1 MDFDYTPKQRKIYET
16 VGELGRTRFA
26 ARAADYDARAVTP
39 VENLKDL
46 VDAGY
51 AAAALSE
58 EIGGLGGGA
67 LGKDPLASLLV
78 VEQTARYCL
87 STAQCIHIHYNASHR
102 IEQIGSPAQRKRLLG
117 PVVEE
122 GKFVNSTGSE
132 PGRTARGL
140 YNLQTVAEKVPGGW
154 RVNGVKNYATL
165 ADTVHYNTIAAV
177 AKDTPPPGG
186 HLMLALPQGVEGL
199 TIEPGSW
206 DPIGMRAAVSPVLT
220 LKDVFVPERDQLGEL
235 GESAKGRWQAKSHL
249 SFAAQYIGGAE
260 GVFDLLTEY
269 LPRRGTA
276 GDGYT
281 QLRLGEIR
289 IAIDAARWLTY
300 RAAWLWAR
308 DIAAAELF
316 SMNAK
321 HQAIAAAVLAVER
334 GAQIAGSSALDA
346 GSALSRF
353 IRDLRYQTLHENY
366 DKTAATIGKYHLGQA
381 YDVTSRL

>member
-1 MDFDYTPKQRKIYET
+1 MNFDYTPKQLKIYNT

-26 ARAADYDARAVTP
+26 LRAADLDAKATSP
-39 VENLKDL
+39 AENLQDL

-51 AAAALSE
+51 GAASLSE

-67 LGKDPLASLLV
+67 LGADPLASLLV

-87 STAQCIHIHYNASHR
+87 STAQSIHIHYNASHR
-102 IEQIGSPAQRKRLLG
+102 IERIGNAEQRERLLG
-117 PVVEE
+117 PVVHA

-154 RVNGVKNYATL
+154 LVNGEKNYATL
-165 ADTVHYNTIAAV
+165 ADLVHYNTIAAI
-177 AKDTPPPGG
+177 AKDTPPPAG
-186 HLMLALPQGVEGL
+186 HLMLALPQGVGGL

-206 DPIGMRAAVSPVLT
+206 NPIGMRGAFSPVLK
-220 LKDVFVPERDQLGEL
+220 LKDVFVPDRDQLGEL

-260 GVFDLLTEY
+260 GVFDLLKDY
-269 LPRRGTA
+269 LPKRGTA
-276 GDGYT
+276 GDSYT
-281 QLRLGEIR
+281 QLRIGELR

-300 RAAWLWAR
+300 RAAWLWTR
-308 DIAAAELF
+308 DIVAAELF

-321 HQAIAAAVLAVER
+321 HQAISAAVMAIDR
-334 GAQIAGSSALDA
+334 GAQVAGSSALNAD
-346 GSALSRF
+346 SDLSRV

-366 DKTAATIGKYHLGQA
+366 DKTAATIGKYHLGEA
-381 YDVTSRL
+381 YDVTARL